1 VLHFKSFKLNSM
13 TKDFFGNHQK
23 NSSDSFNWASV
34 RTETIYLIGL
44 MVLLFLLL
52 KTCSDNVQ
60 SDYRLKHTIYEDSVL
75 IASQRKV
82 IAQAGSDAAKQ
93 AQHIAEL
100 EVKVKNA
107 SEVVRIET
115 RTIIKTQIKLG
126 DTVMIDKQPYIQLPK
141 PFIKQTEWYT
151 IGGMINRLGWLQI
164 DSISIPAKFTYAVG
178 DTMRTGFV
186 NRIFRKSDQVVRL
199 RVDNPNVSITGM
211 ENIYIK
217 QDKKWHQT
225 TAFKVGVGLL
235 IGVAVTSVGK
245 N

>member
-1 VLHFKSFKLNSM
+1 MASIKS
-13 TKDFFGNHQK
+13 
-23 NSSDSFNWASV
+23 
-34 RTETIYLIGL
+34 ETLFLLSLI
-44 MVLLFLLL
+44 VLLFLLL
-52 KTCSDNVQ
+52 KTCGENIAD
-60 SDYRLKHTIYEDSVL
+60 DYRLKHTIYEDSIV

-93 AQHIAEL
+93 AQQIAEL

-126 DTVMIDKQPYIQLPK
+126 DTVIIDKQPYIQLPK
-141 PFIKQTEWYT
+141 PFLKKTEWYT

-164 DSISIPAKFTYAVG
+164 DSLVIPAKFTYAVG

-186 NRIFRKSDQVVRL
+186 NRIFRKSDQVVRM
-199 RVDNPNVSITGM
+199 RVDNPNVQVVGL

-225 TAFKVGVGLL
+225 TAFKMGVGAI
-235 IGVAVTSVGK
+235 IGFGLGASRK
-245 N
+245 